1 MTALLVVVTL
11 ASLALAGALLVY
23 VLKLSREE
31 RDRSEARAAALAE
44 LLEAQAPLAGQ
55 QPETVTPVEQ
65 NFSSAYQLTPVEQNF
80 SSAYQLTPVEQNFS
94 SFYEERSQPIHPEP
108 ANTLAPAE
116 AADQSRTADLFASA
130 TAAPARD
137 QAMRRLLAPAIGVAI
152 VGLALASVY
161 LWNRP
166 AAVQQTAEAA
176 ARPLELVTLR
186 HQRQGDTLVITGLVR
201 NPPNATPITG
211 LVAVAFA
218 FDKQGGFLTS
228 GRSVL
233 DFPQLKAGE
242 ESPFSIT
249 IPQAGGV
256 GRYRV
261 SFRTDVGIVPH
272 VDRRSAAPAAVQQ
285 AAAQ

>member
-44 LLEAQAPLAGQ
+44 LLEAQAPAE
-55 QPETVTPVEQ
+55 PAP
-65 NFSSAYQLTPVEQNF
+65 S
-80 SSAYQLTPVEQNFS
+80 
-94 SFYEERSQPIHPEP
+94 RDPEP
-108 ANTLAPAE
+108 LPRIERHAVIALEPIE
-116 AADQSRTADLFASA
+116 AGEQSRTADLFASA

-137 QAMRRLLAPAIGVAI
+137 HAMRRMLAPAIGVAI
-152 VGLALASVY
+152 VGLALTSVY

-166 AAVQQTAEAA
+166 AAVHQSTEAA

-201 NPPNATPITG
+201 NPPDATAVKG
-211 LVAVAFA
+211 LVAMAFG
-218 FDKQGGFLTS
+218 FDKQGTFLVS
-228 GRSVL
+228 GRSGL

-242 ESPFSIT
+242 ESPFSIV

-261 SFRTDVGIVPH
+261 SFRTDAGIVPH
-272 VDRRSAAPAAVQQ
+272 VDRRSAAAAAVQQ